1 MAALFHT
8 TQTLNLPLNV
18 LPRRL
23 HTLLMADIDSLPA
36 AFYLTLMDTQLL
48 GAHFSIAKGLANAL
62 YTAQSYGC
70 TALQIFT
77 KNAST
82 WKERQLQPQDIESFA
97 AARRATGVNAIA
109 AHTAYLINLA
119 ATTQKKQSLSYQ
131 ALKAELVRS
140 SALEIPFVVLHP
152 GSHMDAGLTS
162 GIKKITANLNALF
175 AETTEV
181 TSRLLLETTAGQGSS
196 IGHAFEQLA
205 AILDGIKDPQ
215 RVGVCFDTCHVF
227 AAGYDLRTSK
237 TYAQTMRAFNATIG
251 IDRLYFIHLNDALK
265 PLGSKVDR
273 HTHIGKGH
281 IGLQG
286 FAQIMNDPRLA
297 HIPKIIETPK
307 GNGNADFD
315 KINLDRLRG
324 LIQT

>member
-1 MAALFHT
+1 M
-8 TQTLNLPLNV
+8 
-18 LPRRL
+18 
-23 HTLLMADIDSLPA
+23 
-36 AFYLTLMDTQLL
+36 MDTPLL

-82 WKERQLQPQDIESFA
+82 WKERQLRPDDIASFG
-97 AARRATGVNAIA
+97 AARQATGIKAIA

-119 ATTQKKQSLSYQ
+119 AITRKKQTRSYQ
-131 ALKAELVRS
+131 ALKAELVRA
-140 SALEIPFVVLHP
+140 SALDIPCVILHP
-152 GSHMDAGLTS
+152 GAHMDAGHAS
-162 GIKKITANLNALF
+162 GIHKITDNINALF
-175 AETTEV
+175 AETPAV

-196 IGHAFEQLA
+196 IGHTFEQLA
-205 AILDGIKDPQ
+205 SILDGIDDLH
-215 RVGVCFDTCHVF
+215 RIGVCFDACHVF
-227 AAGYDLRTSK
+227 AAGYDLRSSK
-237 TYAQTMRAFNATIG
+237 AYTRTMQAFDDIIG

-265 PLGSKVDR
+265 PLGSKIDR

-286 FAQIMNDPRLA
+286 FGYIMNDPRLA

-307 GNGNADFD
+307 GNGTIDFD

-324 LIQT
+324 LVQT

>member
-1 MAALFHT
+1 MHT
-8 TQTLNLPLNV
+8 P
-18 LPRRL
+18 
-23 HTLLMADIDSLPA
+23 
-36 AFYLTLMDTQLL
+36 LL

-82 WKERQLQPQDIESFA
+82 WKERLLLPSDIESFA
-97 AARRATGVNAIA
+97 AARQETGIQAIA

-119 ATTQKKQSLSYQ
+119 AITKKKQALSYE
-131 ALKAELVRS
+131 ALKAELIRS
-140 SALEIPFVVLHP
+140 SALDIPFVVLHP
-152 GSHMDAGLTS
+152 GAHMDAGQAS
-162 GIKKITANLNALF
+162 GIRKIIDNLNRLF
-175 AETTEV
+175 AETPEV

-196 IGHAFEQLA
+196 IGHTFEQLA
-205 AILDGIKDPQ
+205 EILDGIENTD
-215 RVGVCFDTCHVF
+215 RSGVCFDACHVF
-227 AAGYDLRTSK
+227 AAGYDLRSFEAYTR
-237 TYAQTMRAFNATIG
+237 TIQAFDDIIG
-251 IDRLYFIHLNDALK
+251 LDHLYFIHLNDALK

-281 IGLQG
+281 IGEQG
-286 FAQIMNDPRLA
+286 FAHIMNDPRLA

-307 GNGNADFD
+307 GNGHTDFD

-324 LIQT
+324 LIRT